1 LPVTNN
7 RLQQQIDFIL
17 EIDKVKRVLRQTRLQ
32 DDLRQENDAEHSW
45 HFATMALLLAE
56 YAEGDI
62 DVLRVVRMALMH
74 DLVEIDAGDTFAYD
88 VKGNEDKLDRER
100 AAADRIFNLLPEDQA
115 VDLRDLWEEFEE
127 QESPESRYAAALDRL
142 QPILMNFVS
151 EGVTWKA
158 HGITAD
164 RVIARNQ
171 HIEVG
176 APALWVYAENLIREA
191 VERGY
196 LERGT
201 WEG

>member
-1 LPVTNN
+1 MTNN

-17 EIDKVKRVLRQTRLQ
+17 EIDKVKHVLRQTHLPGDHR
-32 DDLRQENDAEHSW
+32 RENDAEHSW
-45 HFATMALLLAE
+45 HFAAMALLLAE

-88 VKGNEDKLDRER
+88 VKGNEGKLERER

-115 VDLRDLWEEFEE
+115 VDLRELWEEFEA
-127 QESPESRYAAALDRL
+127 QESPESKYAAALDRL
-142 QPILMNFVS
+142 QPILMNFES
-151 EGVTWKA
+151 EGAAWKK

-164 RVIARNQ
+164 RVIERNQ
-171 HIEVG
+171 HIEAG

-191 VERGY
+191 VKRGY